1 MLIEFLSLSF
11 KQAPAKIT
19 NFFTSKKQDVNVNV
33 DVVKTTTKEIVHHE
47 NNSMQ
52 EKDVAQTL
60 MEEVSIV
67 RKVSFVTFK

>member
-33 DVVKTTTKEIVHHE
+33 DVVKTTKEIVH
-47 NNSMQ
+47 Q

-60 MEEVSIV
+60 MEEVSLV
-67 RKVSFVTFK
+67 RKVSFVRLK